1 MGPRRTHT
9 SILLHKITPCTR
21 GSLYGGEDQCI
32 FFIHSNILGR
42 NTLIVSLLR
51 GIRVFGCWVTANPLG
66 FVKYFGDEDLITIVK
81 FIGQKFFEVWFGLA
95 KHPFL
100 TSIML
105 AAAVAQLFLHNCAL
119 STPPFSHKLF
129 YFQTNVDR
137 GGGAAGGLHLGRNL
151 M

>member
-1 MGPRRTHT
+1 MAVRTSAFSSYT
-9 SILLHKITPCTR
+9 AI
-21 GSLYGGEDQCI
+21 YW
-32 FFIHSNILGR
+32 GR
-42 NTLIVSLLR
+42 STLIVSLLR

-66 FVKYFGDEDLITIVK
+66 FVKYFGDDDLITIVK